1 MNAPVQLAATV
12 LLDQRK
18 QVQLCC
24 WKPRRF
30 EPL

>member
-18 QVQLCC
+18 QVQPVLLD
-24 WKPRRF
+24 RRF
-30 EPL
+30 V